1 MLPKEAGSSWT
12 KLWETWSS
20 SGILSCTPPGASFQP
35 ALPWPKA
42 GHRSW
47 ACRRGDWVPQME
59 RRCPRDPVSVKHLC
73 PCPSKSPLARSDSFV
88 HSVSLSADVTQGGIV
103 FPGQSALVSCK
114 AQWEAVKL
122 VLSGELVQQS
132 ASVGGACAWLF
143 SSFVLIEENIFSS
156 CSYNPSTA
164 FHFTAGCCFPQG
176 KAMQ

>member
-103 FPGQSALVSCK
+103 FPGQSVCTGFVQSSVRSCK
-114 AQWEAVKL
+114 TGAVW
-122 VLSGELVQQS
+122 GT
-132 ASVGGACAWLF
+132 GAAVSLCGWCLCLA
-143 SSFVLIEENIFSS
+143 IFFF
-156 CSYNPSTA
+156 CTYRRK
-164 FHFTAGCCFPQG
+164 HI
-176 KAMQ
+176 